1 MMLDVLKDEVV
12 ALVLMDLLKAIGRT
26 VMVQRTENV
35 LFVERLITLL
45 KIAIGSTVF
54 LLIMGEVLLLTT
66 LLLNPWRRGKMLM
79 TTKVLRVMAMI
90 SLSPRSS
97 TLS

>member
-1 MMLDVLKDEVV
+1 MLMMLDVLKAEVV
-12 ALVLMDLLKAIGRT
+12 VLLLMDLIKAIGRT

-35 LFVERLITLL
+35 HSVEKLIILL
-45 KIAIGSTVF
+45 KTAIGSMVF
-54 LLIMGEVLLLTT
+54 LLTMGEVLLLTT

-79 TTKVLRVMAMI
+79 TTRVMAMN